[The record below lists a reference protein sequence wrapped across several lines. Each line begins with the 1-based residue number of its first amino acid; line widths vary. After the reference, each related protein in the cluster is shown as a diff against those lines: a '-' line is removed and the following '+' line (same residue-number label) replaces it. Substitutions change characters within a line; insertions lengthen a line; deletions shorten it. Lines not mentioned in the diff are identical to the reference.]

1 MKFKIRKI
9 GRILNFEDQKY
20 KSKVIE
26 KIQTNF
32 QKKKIIRII
41 SNIFVEF
48 LILRTRSF
56 HQHLLIKNQI
66 IFNKILKTDNFYEM
80 LYFED

>member
-9 GRILNFEDQKY
+9 GRIVNFEDQKY

-32 QKKKIIRII
+32 QKKKKIIKII

-66 IFNKILKTDNFYEM
+66 IFNKILKTDNF
-80 LYFED
+80 L

>member
-32 QKKKIIRII
+32 QEKKI
-41 SNIFVEF
+41 
-48 LILRTRSF
+48 
-56 HQHLLIKNQI
+56 
-66 IFNKILKTDNFYEM
+66 KTDNFYDIQ
-80 LYFED
+80 LHDSQK

>member
-26 KIQTNF
+26 KVQTNF

-48 LILRTRSF
+48 LILRNRSF

>member
-32 QKKKIIRII
+32 QKKKIIKII

-80 LYFED
+80 LYFEY